1 MEDKALQD
9 LLLKVKEV
17 EVSPYFESRLKINI
31 ENVNKDT
38 SKAAS
43 PFWIAVPAFMS
54 LLIVCISIF
63 FVSTTALYAENR
75 NISKDVA
82 GKLVVKAF
90 AGSVFSP
97 ANFAIFCN
105 QCGIEMCGC
114 CNAGGRKKC
123 IYGGCKNGN

>member
-75 NISKDVA
+75 NISKEVA

-105 QCGIEMCGC
+105 QCGYKI
-114 CNAGGRKKC
+114 
-123 IYGGCKNGN
+123 